1 MHYKKIIKL
10 SALHSKTCGA
20 FFLIQKSPGIGDTG
34 ARESTWKA
42 LNYGVRLPLLICI
55 FLNLILFIFSNNHK
69 FVYFVNMFGN
79 FFVFICSHIFN
90 YNSSYCLKQN
100 LRIYRGSYPYGY
112 SPIPRL
118 IETDR
123 SQFFLRKMKNTYYVT
138 TLDQTVCK
146 FVTHSLVSSGRKGN
160 NIPY

>member
-1 MHYKKIIKL
+1 MWI
-10 SALHSKTCGA
+10 
-20 FFLIQKSPGIGDTG
+20 FFYAKSPGIGGTG
-34 ARESTWKA
+34 ARGKYMKSGELRVPPSA
-42 LNYGVRLPLLICI
+42 LICI

-79 FFVFICSHIFN
+79 FFVFIRSHIFI

-112 SPIPRL
+112 SPLPRL

-160 NIPY
+160 DISY